1 MKDGRISFNEGCP
14 EIRSSAPLFVAAP
27 GVRCPVTSESIN
39 DVAVDG
45 VGPAFTIAFQPI
57 VDVERREVFA
67 HEALVRGVHG
77 EGALQVLGRV
87 EARHRFAFHEACR
100 VKSIEMASMLGMQ
113 SRLSLNVSPNDVA
126 GPTECFQTAIR
137 TADRV
142 RFPIDRLILELT
154 EGEPVADL
162 PALAATF
169 RAFQS
174 FGFASAIDDFG
185 AAYASFELL
194 AAFQPD
200 IVKLDRS
207 FVRDIHLSAVRFTLV
222 KGLVAICDEL
232 RIKVL
237 AEGVETP
244 EEVQVLRGLGVRLFQ
259 GFLFARPGIGMLPN
273 VAWNAA

>member
-1 MKDGRISFNEGCP
+1 
-14 EIRSSAPLFVAAP
+14 
-27 GVRCPVTSESIN
+27 
-39 DVAVDG
+39 
-45 VGPAFTIAFQPI
+45 
-57 VDVERREVFA
+57 
-67 HEALVRGVHG
+67 
-77 EGALQVLGRV
+77 
-87 EARHRFAFHEACR
+87 
-100 VKSIEMASMLGMQ
+100 MASMLGMQ

-126 GPTECFQTAIR
+126 GPTECFHTAIR
-137 TADRV
+137 TAERV

-207 FVRDIHLSAVRFTLV
+207 FVRDIHPSAVRFTLV

-259 GFLFARPGIGMLPN
+259 GFLFARPGIGMLPT

>member
-1 MKDGRISFNEGCP
+1 MR
-14 EIRSSAPLFVAAP
+14 
-27 GVRCPVTSESIN
+27 SESIIEA
-39 DVAVDG
+39 AVDG

-126 GPTECFQTAIR
+126 GPTECFHTAIR
-137 TADRV
+137 TAERV

-200 IVKLDRS
+200 IVKLARS

-222 KGLVAICDEL
+222 KGLIAICDEL

-259 GFLFARPGIGMLPN
+259 GFLFARPGIGMLPT